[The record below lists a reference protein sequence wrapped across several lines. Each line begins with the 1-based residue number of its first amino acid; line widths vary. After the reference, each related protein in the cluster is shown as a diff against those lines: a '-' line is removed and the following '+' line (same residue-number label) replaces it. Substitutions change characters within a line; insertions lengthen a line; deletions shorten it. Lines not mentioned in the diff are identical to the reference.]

1 MISFRLYFPSI
12 SLGLSIDKVILK
24 DYFLDNSI
32 EIETVVELL
41 INIHEPLNI
50 HQSLTIIH
58 QVFSQIFIGF
68 LDFVKS
74 LSTVHGSLLIC
85 FDEQ

>member
-1 MISFRLYFPSI
+1 MNQMISFKLYFPSI

-24 DYFLDNSI
+24 DYFL

-41 INIHEPLNI
+41 INIHERLNI
-50 HQSLTIIH
+50 HQNLTIIH
-58 QVFSQIFIGF
+58 QVFSQIFFGF
-68 LDFVKS
+68 LDSVKS

-85 FDEQ
+85 FDEH